1 MQEENE
7 SKPNKIRRNSLD
19 SSIGEVHFHSK
30 PTTVLTE
37 ESSLASLGDDL
48 SPPAQ
53 QTTQNTKST
62 LPDYENFPVA
72 DKMAKLKRSK
82 SFNAHLDKPARFVE
96 FEHMSSSNN
105 GHLEKPSR

>member
-1 MQEENE
+1 MKVIHSIFQALQDENE
-7 SKPNKIRRNSLD
+7 SKSNKTRRNSLD

-48 SPPAQ
+48 SPPQ
-53 QTTQNTKST
+53 QPQNKST

-82 SFNAHLDKPARFVE
+82 SFNAHLDKP
-96 FEHMSSSNN
+96 
-105 GHLEKPSR
+105 SR